1 MKKKNIIIFYA
12 SFFVVMFAL
21 RFVYGYVKYSDSS
34 YTVFSENDSV
44 ADSVRNY
51 ASDKIKVSK
60 EGSPQGAPSSIDQ
73 KYEKIANVNSV
84 SSKFEEDEKKIRESI
99 KNYNAVIQLEQKNGN
114 PGKRELNLIIGVQPD
129 KFETLYDEILKVGNI
144 TFRKITKTDKTNDF
158 LKLNASQTSLEKMR
172 SSLLELK
179 NRNGN
184 IDEFIKLQNRI
195 LEVEKELQTL
205 GVQLGSYDNL
215 NEFCTV
221 KLTLKESG
229 KKDISFI
236 QRIVVSLGWTI
247 KYYFVFVIS
256 TFFVLFSAGTLIYI
270 NSRINFKRFFRK

>member
-12 SFFVVMFAL
+12 SVFVLMFVL
-21 RFVYGYVKYSDSS
+21 RFIYGYAKYSDSS
-34 YTVFSENDSV
+34 YTVFSDNDAV
-44 ADSVRNY
+44 MESVRNY
-51 ASDKIKVSK
+51 ASDKIKVEK
-60 EGSPQGAPSSIDQ
+60 EGLPQGSPASIDQ

-84 SSKFEEDEKKIRESI
+84 SSKFEQDEKKIRDSI

-129 KFETLYDEILKVGNI
+129 KFETLYDEILKIGNI

-158 LKLNASQTSLEKMR
+158 LKLNAAQTSLEKMR

-221 KLTLKESG
+221 KFTLKESG

-270 NSRINFKRFFRK
+270 NGRINFKRFFRK

>member
-12 SFFVVMFAL
+12 SVFVLMFVL
-21 RFVYGYVKYSDSS
+21 RFIYGYAKYSDSS
-34 YTVFSENDSV
+34 YTVFSDNDAV
-44 ADSVRNY
+44 MESVRNY
-51 ASDKIKVSK
+51 ASDKIKVTK
-60 EGSPQGAPSSIDQ
+60 EGLPQGSPSSIDQ

-84 SSKFEEDEKKIRESI
+84 SSKFEQDEKKVRDSI
-99 KNYNAVIQLEQKNGN
+99 KNFNAVIQLEQKNGN

-129 KFETLYDEILKVGNI
+129 KFETLYDEILKIGNI

-179 NRNGN
+179 NKNGN

-221 KLTLKESG
+221 KFTLKESG

-236 QRIVVSLGWTI
+236 QRVVVSLGWTI

>member
-1 MKKKNIIIFYA
+1 M
-12 SFFVVMFAL
+12 FVL
-21 RFVYGYVKYSDSS
+21 RFIYGYAKYSDSS
-34 YTVFSENDSV
+34 YTVFSDNDAV
-44 ADSVRNY
+44 MESVRNY
-51 ASDKIKVSK
+51 ASDKIKVTK
-60 EGSPQGAPSSIDQ
+60 EGLPQGSPASIDQ

-84 SSKFEEDEKKIRESI
+84 SSKFEQDEKKVRDSI

-129 KFETLYDEILKVGNI
+129 KFETLYDEILKIGNI

-179 NRNGN
+179 NKNGN

-221 KLTLKESG
+221 KFTLKESG

>member
-12 SFFVVMFAL
+12 SVFVLMFVL
-21 RFVYGYVKYSDSS
+21 RFIYGYAKYSDSS
-34 YTVFSENDSV
+34 YTVFSDNDAV
-44 ADSVRNY
+44 MDSVRNY
-51 ASDKIKVSK
+51 ASDKIKVTK
-60 EGSPQGAPSSIDQ
+60 EGLPQGSPSSIDQ

-84 SSKFEEDEKKIRESI
+84 SSKFEQDEKKVRDSI

-129 KFETLYDEILKVGNI
+129 KFETLYDEILKIGNI

-179 NRNGN
+179 NKNGN

-221 KLTLKESG
+221 KFTLKESG

-270 NSRINFKRFFRK
+270 NGRINFKRFFRK

>member
-12 SFFVVMFAL
+12 SVFVLMFVL
-21 RFVYGYVKYSDSS
+21 RFIYGYAKYSDSS
-34 YTVFSENDSV
+34 YTVFSDNDAV
-44 ADSVRNY
+44 MESVRNY
-51 ASDKIKVSK
+51 ASDKIKVTK
-60 EGSPQGAPSSIDQ
+60 EGLPQGSPASIDQ

-84 SSKFEEDEKKIRESI
+84 SSKFEQDEKKVRDSI

-129 KFETLYDEILKVGNI
+129 KFETLYDEILKIGNI

-179 NRNGN
+179 NKNGN

-221 KLTLKESG
+221 KFTLKESG

>member
-1 MKKKNIIIFYA
+1 M
-12 SFFVVMFAL
+12 FVL
-21 RFVYGYVKYSDSS
+21 RFIYGYAKYSDSS
-34 YTVFSENDSV
+34 YTVFSDNDAV
-44 ADSVRNY
+44 MESVRNY
-51 ASDKIKVSK
+51 ASDKIKVEK
-60 EGSPQGAPSSIDQ
+60 EGLPQGSPASIDQ

-84 SSKFEEDEKKIRESI
+84 SSKFEQDEKKIRDSI

-129 KFETLYDEILKVGNI
+129 KFETLYDEILKIGNI

-158 LKLNASQTSLEKMR
+158 LKLNAAQTSLEKMR

-221 KLTLKESG
+221 KFTLKESG

-270 NSRINFKRFFRK
+270 NGRINFKRFFRK

>member
-12 SFFVVMFAL
+12 SVFVLMFVL
-21 RFVYGYVKYSDSS
+21 RFIYGYAKYSDSS
-34 YTVFSENDSV
+34 YTVFSDNDAV
-44 ADSVRNY
+44 MDSVRNY
-51 ASDKIKVSK
+51 ASDKIKVTK
-60 EGSPQGAPSSIDQ
+60 EGLPQGSPSSIDQ

-84 SSKFEEDEKKIRESI
+84 SSKFEQDEKKVRDSI

-129 KFETLYDEILKVGNI
+129 KFETLYDEILKIGNI

-179 NRNGN
+179 NKNGN

-221 KLTLKESG
+221 KFTLKESG

-270 NSRINFKRFFRK
+270 NCRINFKRFFRK

>member
-12 SFFVVMFAL
+12 SVFVLMFVL
-21 RFVYGYVKYSDSS
+21 RFIYGYAKYSDSS
-34 YTVFSENDSV
+34 YTVFSDNDAV
-44 ADSVRNY
+44 MESVRNY
-51 ASDKIKVSK
+51 ASDKIKVEK
-60 EGSPQGAPSSIDQ
+60 EGLPQGSPASIDQ

-84 SSKFEEDEKKIRESI
+84 SSKFEQDEKKIRDSI

-129 KFETLYDEILKVGNI
+129 KFETLYDEILKIGNI

-158 LKLNASQTSLEKMR
+158 LKLNAAQTSLEKMR

-179 NRNGN
+179 NRNSN

-221 KLTLKESG
+221 KFTLKESG

-270 NSRINFKRFFRK
+270 NGRINFKRFFRK